1 MYKTCTFLLIS
12 LFTLFIVSCKNEVK
26 DQENT
31 STEKTEITE
40 VKKAEKKELTADDVE
55 RINSVMSRLMAT
67 PELKK
72 YTSFVVTAGL
82 TEVLAQQK
90 GPYTV
95 LAPSNAAFDSLD
107 VEKTNFYLN
116 PKNKEK
122 LVNLLKSHIVE
133 GNIDSA
139 VMLQDIKKHSGRLM
153 MKTLSGGSLTASTKQ
168 MDIVITDEKGNKALI
183 VKSDINGSNGVIH
196 VLNAVL
202 NVD

>member
-40 VKKAEKKELTADDVE
+40 VKKAEKKELTADDFE